1 MSVTTTFD
9 QQHIALSNRLHQAL
23 YLFVWLTFFLNA
35 IVIKEPA
42 PCDLFMMIFVVIMP
56 LFGMVRILP
65 LHALFLACW
74 AIIIAGGFIAAGTH
88 EFYYVSVKHM
98 VISLYLAVFSV
109 ALAAFVSKAPEQNL
123 KVIWN
128 GYVCG
133 AIIAA
138 LAGIVGYFNLF
149 PGAFELFTKFQ
160 RASGTF
166 KDPNVLGPY
175 LVPAFLYCL
184 HILLTR
190 NFRDGLIATA
200 LMGLFLFAI
209 LMSFSRGAWML
220 FAFSSAFYICFFFFT
235 ARDNRQRV
243 KTITLCLL
251 SLIAFIGIIAVA
263 LQSPKVQALWSER
276 ASLNQS
282 YDVGDQ
288 GRFVGHK
295 KAAKI
300 ISENPI
306 GIGALYFGYFYHHE
320 LPHNLYL
327 SMFLSTGW
335 IGGALFL
342 FLTGATLYF
351 GAKIMLRESQWMH
364 YHGIAYCTFVGLA
377 VESYIIDSDHWR
389 LLYILMGLIWGAYGY
404 YQYEDRSLKKQSSAL
419 AA

>member
-1 MSVTTTFD
+1 MSITTTID
-9 QQHIALSNRLHQAL
+9 QRMPLSNRLHQAI
-23 YLFVWLTFFLNA
+23 YLFTWLVFFTNA

-42 PCDLFMMIFVVIMP
+42 PCDLLMMGFVVIMP

-65 LHALFLACW
+65 IHALFLACW
-74 AIIIAGGFIAAGTH
+74 AIIIGGGLIASGTH

-98 VISLYLAVFSV
+98 IISLYLAVFSV
-109 ALAAFVSKAPEQNL
+109 ALAAFVSKEPEKKL
-123 KVIWN
+123 KVIWS

-149 PGAFELFTKFQ
+149 PGAFELFTKYQ

-184 HILLTR
+184 HILLTKKLK
-190 NFRDGLIATA
+190 DGLVATA

-209 LMSFSRGAWML
+209 LMTFSRGAWVL
-220 FAFSSAFYICFFFFT
+220 FAFVSALYICFFFLT
-235 ARDNRQRV
+235 ARDNQQRI
-243 KTITLCLL
+243 KTIVICLL
-251 SLIAFIGIIAVA
+251 SLIAFVGIVVVA
-263 LQSPKVQALWSER
+263 LQSSKVQDLWDQR

-306 GIGALYFGYFYHHE
+306 GIGALYFGYYYHHE

-342 FLTGATLYF
+342 FLIGATLYF
-351 GAKIMLRESQWMH
+351 GAVILFRQSPWMH

-377 VESYIIDSDHWR
+377 LESYIIDSDHWR
-389 LLYILMGLIWGAYGY
+389 LLYILMGLIWGAYGAC
-404 YQYEDRSLKKQSSAL
+404 QYEDRMKQARSSY
-419 AA
+419 